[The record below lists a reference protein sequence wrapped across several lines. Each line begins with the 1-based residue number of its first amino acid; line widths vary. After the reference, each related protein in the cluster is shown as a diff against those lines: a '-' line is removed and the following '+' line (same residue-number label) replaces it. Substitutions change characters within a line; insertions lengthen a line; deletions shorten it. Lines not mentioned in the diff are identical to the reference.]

1 MLESAAETAA
11 ERGRRGRWEWW
22 RLREAARPEANA
34 SRLKPQKRRLRG
46 VATAG
51 EWNECRDLETVAAEE
66 EVAEN
71 ERESEECIFGG
82 REKWK
87 WKMVK

>member
-1 MLESAAETAA
+1 M
-11 ERGRRGRWEWW
+11 
-22 RLREAARPEANA
+22 REAARPEANA